1 MKVLIADTADAELE
15 AISDWIAQE
24 DQERALRFVRDLL
37 KRAHKIAE
45 FPFAYPVV
53 ESYQHRGVRR
63 CVHGKY
69 LIVYRV
75 SGDVV
80 EILHFVHG
88 ARDLVALLA
97 SDQL

>member
-1 MKVLIADTADAELE
+1 MKLVITQAADAELE
-15 AISDWIAQE
+15 AIGDWIAQE
-24 DQERALRFVRDLL
+24 DPESALRFVRSLVS
-37 KRAHKIAE
+37 RAHAIAR
-45 FPFAYPVV
+45 FPSAYPVV
-53 ESYQHRGVRR
+53 ETYQHRGIRR

-88 ARDLVALLA
+88 ARNLSAILN
-97 SDQL
+97 SDEP

>member
-1 MKVLIADTADAELE
+1 VKVVIADAADAELE

-24 DQERALRFVRDLL
+24 DQERALRFVRELL
-37 KRAHKIAE
+37 KRAYNIAD
-45 FPFAYPVV
+45 FPSAYPVV

-88 ARDLVALLA
+88 ARDLSALLA
-97 SDQL
+97 SDPL